1 MEVWIKVLVVE
12 DGWDFETSKWTI
24 EQLLDTYVFMH
35 SLIFIDSTS
44 HESHSIENSVE
55 QKNVLR
61 LESPI
66 EDLKT

>member
-1 MEVWIKVLVVE
+1 M
-12 DGWDFETSKWTI
+12 DGTLRHLSGPLNSYWT
-24 EQLLDTYVFMH
+24 QLYVFMH